1 MPALSRPG
9 EPLLNRFVYG
19 ALFAVLV
26 FAATVFSAEKGTG
39 AKGTADEG
47 LDKARAA
54 YASGQYKEAE
64 DKLTRWLRT
73 HAKEDAAEEA
83 LVLLSDAQVRL
94 GRYESA
100 SKTVQRFRKAYSV
113 SLYISR
119 IAFVQ
124 ALVHLKGGRNA
135 EAARAYAA
143 ALRGARTEA
152 FHAEVTRALRS
163 LVEAGVLTP
172 EELRPVFESVQGE
185 ISMGPFLLER
195 LAEDLQRGGKFSAAR
210 QAYEDYLRRYPKSEG
225 APRVRERL
233 ASAKTM
239 ASQRRTLLVMG
250 PMTGDYADVGRSQKE
265 GVTLA
270 IEEGRAKSSLP
281 VELAYVDDAGDM
293 MKGVERLRKA
303 MQQEPFDAIIGPAMS
318 DVSAAVAVDLSARQS
333 PIPMITPTA
342 TTHGIAGLGEGVFQ
356 LNVTT
361 LTLGQ
366 SIGTH
371 AVDCMKLKDFII
383 VAPKSEYGYQL
394 AGAFTEAVEQAG
406 GKVHATE
413 YYDADAIDLAPVMG
427 EVRKDMIKV
436 AFDQRHADGISDPEP
451 KLMRSYQNDS
461 TFSIDAFFLPSTHG
475 EEAYRVASQLQ
486 FTKLRG
492 QFLGSSGWYD
502 KALLMKSSP
511 VSQGAVFSIDFP
523 DNPKTEVYQNFSR
536 AYQARW
542 RRAPDRVAA
551 LSYDATRMMLEG
563 FSKSSKAEDLI
574 PSLKALKSFDGVLG
588 PIAFD
593 EKSGANQRATLMR
606 IDKKSFKDAPA
617 CIDSTANSTATKNRP

>member
-1 MPALSRPG
+1 MLVSFRPSDR
-9 EPLLNRFVYG
+9 LLNRLSGWVFLS
-19 ALFAVLV
+19 ALVLV
-26 FAATVFSAEKGTG
+26 STVFSAEKN
-39 AKGTADEG
+39 ASSKATADDG
-47 LDKARAA
+47 LEKGRAA
-54 YASGQYKEAE
+54 FAAGQYKDAE
-64 DKLTRWLRT
+64 DKLNRWLRAN
-73 HAKEDAAEEA
+73 AKSDDAEEA

-100 SKTVQRFRKAYSV
+100 SKTVQRFRKAYSA
-113 SLYISR
+113 SIYLSR

-135 EAARAYAA
+135 EAARAYAV

-152 FHAEVTRALRS
+152 FHSEVTRALRA
-163 LVEAGVLTP
+163 LVEAGALTP

-185 ISMGPFLLER
+185 TSIAPFLLER

-225 APRVRERL
+225 ASRVRERL
-233 ASAKTM
+233 ASARAL

-265 GVTLA
+265 GATLA
-270 IEEGRAKSSLP
+270 VEEGRAKSRFP
-281 VELAYVDDAGDM
+281 VELAFLDDAGDM

-366 SIGTH
+366 TIGAQ

-394 AGAFTEAVEQAG
+394 AGAFTEVVEQRG

-413 YYDADAIDLAPVMG
+413 YYDVDAVDLAPVMG

-436 AFDQRHADGISDPEP
+436 AFDQRHADGIPDPDA

-461 TFSIDAFFLPSTHG
+461 TFSIDGIFLPATHG

-511 VSQGAVFSIDFP
+511 VSQGAVFSVDFP

-542 RRAPDRVAA
+542 RRAPDRVAS

-563 FSKSSKAEDLI
+563 FAKAAKNEDLI
-574 PSLKALKSFDGVLG
+574 PTLKSLKSFDGVLG

-593 EKSGANQRATLMR
+593 EKSGANQRAALMR
-606 IDKKSFKDAPA
+606 IDKKSFKDAPSCA
-617 CIDSTANSTATKNRP
+617 DSAANSTTKNNP